1 MPDKSKPSVA
11 AYRIVTPRL
20 VIRCWNPEDVY
31 LIDAAINESRE
42 HLRPW
47 MSWIAKEPLSIDE
60 RLALLREIRS
70 NFDRDIDYTY
80 AILNLEESRVLGGTG
95 LHRRSGAG
103 AFEIGYW
110 IHVHFTRQGLATEA
124 AAALTRVA
132 FEVHEVERMEIHM
145 NTANQA
151 SASVPRKLGYSH
163 EATLRKR
170 LDYPP
175 GGPHDE
181 MVWSMFAADYPQS
194 PFAELQIEA
203 YDAVGRRL
211 I

>member
-1 MPDKSKPSVA
+1 MPDTSKPSGP
-11 AYRIVTPRL
+11 AYRIITPRL

-31 LIDAAINESRE
+31 LIDAAIKESRE

-47 MSWIAKEPLSIDE
+47 MSWVQQEPLSIDE
-60 RLALLREIRS
+60 RVALLRKFRS
-70 NFDRDIDYTY
+70 SFDQDVDYGY
-80 AILNLEESRVLGGTG
+80 AIFNQKESRVLGGTG
-95 LHRRSGAG
+95 LHKRGGAG
-103 AFEIGYW
+103 ALEIGYW
-110 IHVHFTRQGLATEA
+110 IHADFTRQGLATEA

-132 FEVHEVERMEIHM
+132 FEVHFVDRMEIHM
-145 NTANQA
+145 NSANLA
-151 SASVPRKLGYSH
+151 SAAVPRKLGYTH

-181 MVWSMFAADYPQS
+181 MVWTLFAADFPES
-194 PFAELQIEA
+194 PFAGLEIEA